1 MLPNEAEKAL
11 RAREPGHSR
20 SLLSVLDTGQVTDG
34 LAEVPEVPEPLAV
47 AEVELE
53 LLQARQAAEGARKV
67 LRVVDSNMLVF
78 FSPPSIFTT
87 FPSQVLQSFST
98 FFSTYS
104 DLVTMLGISITLI
117 EIPEKSSAKSDK
129 IPRHFQR
136 KTASS

>member
-53 LLQARQAAEGARKV
+53 LLQARQAAEGAREV

-78 FSPPSIFTT
+78 SAPHRCLQLFRHSYSNRSAHFS
-87 FPSQVLQSFST
+87 QL
-98 FFSTYS
+98 
-104 DLVTMLGISITLI
+104 TL
-117 EIPEKSSAKSDK
+117 
-129 IPRHFQR
+129 
-136 KTASS
+136 T